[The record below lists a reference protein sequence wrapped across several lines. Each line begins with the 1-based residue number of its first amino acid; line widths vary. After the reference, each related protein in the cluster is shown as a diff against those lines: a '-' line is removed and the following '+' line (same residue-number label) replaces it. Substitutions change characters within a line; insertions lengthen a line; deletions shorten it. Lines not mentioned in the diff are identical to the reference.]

1 MALDPQLREQL
12 LKAFMDPAQFAKTI
26 IGTPMRSYQIEP
38 ARIMAN
44 SITSGNSRTFSVMMC
59 RQAGKNELS
68 AQLEAY
74 LMTVMQNRSRTIVKV
89 APTKIPQVQNSIARL
104 SEMFRHPLFKGR
116 WKPELGYIIRMGL
129 VNCIFLSAQKNAS
142 VVGATADLLMEFD
155 EAQDIDQDKHDK
167 EFVPMTA
174 STNAPRVYYGTAWD
188 DSTLLERI
196 KQNHLEMTKY
206 DGHPRHFEYN
216 CWRVA
221 EEVPKYGEFV
231 EKEKAR
237 LGESHPIFQTQYLLK
252 TISGAGRFLTNDQ
265 LALMRGVHPREDGRT
280 HGYYVAGID
289 VAGADEE
296 TQDAALRRLKPR
308 KDSTV
313 MTVAR
318 VTFGA
323 IAEISEPLVE
333 VVAHYWWTGR
343 SHRTQYE
350 RLLHLLRVRWHV
362 QFAVVDATG
371 VGAGLASF
379 LAEALGESVIEQFAF
394 TGPSKSDIAYE
405 LLSAVNAGRLSVYH
419 RPDQDAEAYDEFFEE
434 CRLCKYEVKGQ
445 QQMSFYVPESD
456 GHDDFVSSLALCAR
470 AAATLKPPSELAV
483 IEGSPTQQSRF

>member
-1 MALDPQLREQL
+1 MATSSAWAWST
-12 LKAFMDPAQFAKTI
+12 AFSYPPKR
-26 IGTPMRSYQIEP
+26 TPVSSEP
-38 ARIMAN
+38 
-44 SITSGNSRTFSVMMC
+44 
-59 RQAGKNELS
+59 
-68 AQLEAY
+68 
-74 LMTVMQNRSRTIVKV
+74 
-89 APTKIPQVQNSIARL
+89 
-104 SEMFRHPLFKGR
+104 
-116 WKPELGYIIRMGL
+116 
-129 VNCIFLSAQKNAS
+129 
-142 VVGATADLLMEFD
+142 TADLLMEFD

-394 TGPSKSDIAYE
+394 TGPLQIRY
-405 LLSAVNAGRLSVYH
+405 RL
-419 RPDQDAEAYDEFFEE
+419 
-434 CRLCKYEVKGQ
+434 
-445 QQMSFYVPESD
+445 
-456 GHDDFVSSLALCAR
+456 R
-470 AAATLKPPSELAV
+470 AAIRGQRRPGCPSTTVPTRTPRHMTSSSRSADFANTRSRASNKCRSTSPNPTATMILFRRWHSAPEPPPHSNHQASWPLSKDRQPNKAD
-483 IEGSPTQQSRF
+483 SRRPRC